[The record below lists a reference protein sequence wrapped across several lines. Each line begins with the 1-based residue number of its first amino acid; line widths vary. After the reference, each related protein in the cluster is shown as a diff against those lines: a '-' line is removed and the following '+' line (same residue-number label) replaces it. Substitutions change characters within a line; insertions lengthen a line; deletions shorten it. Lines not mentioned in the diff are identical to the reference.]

1 MHLRLE
7 LYIIGAILFL
17 RRSTF
22 VSKQLSSALFSVSP
36 TPVVVFLALVYDA
49 SCLDFSLA
57 EELGPFDGWHLA
69 FLPVIIVL
77 VVL

>member
-7 LYIIGAILFL
+7 LYIISAILFL

-22 VSKQLSSALFSVSP
+22 VSKQLSSSLFSVSP
-36 TPVVVFLALVYDA
+36 TPVVFLALVYDA

>member
-1 MHLRLE
+1 MHGRLE

-22 VSKQLSSALFSVSP
+22 VSKQLSSALFSISP
-36 TPVVVFLALVYDA
+36 NPVVVFLALVYDP
-49 SCLDFSLA
+49 SRLDFSLA
-57 EELGPFDGWHLA
+57 EELVRFDGWHIA
-69 FLPVIIVL
+69 FLPIIVL

>member
-36 TPVVVFLALVYDA
+36 ISVAVFLALIYDA
-49 SCLDFSLA
+49 SRLDFYLA
-57 EELGPFDGWHLA
+57 EELGRFDGWHIA